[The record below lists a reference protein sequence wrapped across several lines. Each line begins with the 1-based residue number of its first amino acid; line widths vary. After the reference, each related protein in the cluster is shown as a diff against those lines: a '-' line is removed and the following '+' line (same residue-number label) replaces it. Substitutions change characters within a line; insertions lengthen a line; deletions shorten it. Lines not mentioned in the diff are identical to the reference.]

1 MVRPSVEG
9 AGRAAA
15 GAAAGAAV
23 GAAVGAADAAVGVA
37 VAAGVADGEG
47 VAVGETS
54 ALGVGVG
61 VAVGWAEALGV
72 GVAAL
77 SVTAAEQPVK
87 SSAAHSVSSRIHLF
101 ILFFPPVV
109 GSMPFARYFNPAAH
123 EIQELYV
130 NSFVTAIY
138 LLTK

>member
-1 MVRPSVEG
+1 M
-9 AGRAAA
+9 AA
-15 GAAAGAAV
+15 AAAGAAV
-23 GAAVGAADAAVGVA
+23 GVAVGAAGVAVGAAVGDGVADGVA
-37 VAAGVADGEG
+37 VAA
-47 VAVGETS
+47 GETS
-54 ALGVGVG
+54 ALGVGV
-61 VAVGWAEALGV
+61 AVGCAEALGV

-101 ILFFPPVV
+101 ILFFLLI
-109 GSMPFARYFNPAAH
+109 GSMPFARYFNPTVH

-130 NSFVTAIY
+130 NTSAAVIY